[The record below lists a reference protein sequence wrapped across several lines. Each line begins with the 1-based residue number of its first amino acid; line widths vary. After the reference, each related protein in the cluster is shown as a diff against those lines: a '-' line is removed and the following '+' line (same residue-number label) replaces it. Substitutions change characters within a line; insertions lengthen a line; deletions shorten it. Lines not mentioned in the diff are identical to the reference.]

1 MNETLMQVVA
11 GATGLVLGAAFFGGL
26 WWTVR
31 MGVSTPYPAFW
42 FLGSWILRVGLVL
55 AGFHLVGDGKWQRL
69 LSCLVGF
76 AVSRVLVIRM
86 TRVVVA
92 HPTSRIR
99 EPSDAT

>member
-31 MGVSTPYPAFW
+31 MGVSTPHPALW
-42 FLGSWILRVGLVL
+42 FLVSWILRMGLVL
-55 AGFHLVGDGKWQRL
+55 AGFHIVGDGRWQRL
-69 LSCLVGF
+69 LACLAGF
-76 AVSRVLVIRM
+76 AVSRVLMIRM
-86 TRVVVA
+86 TRAVVA
-92 HPTSRIR
+92 HPTSRTK